1 MWKLIPTTAKRSAVA
16 IFAILS
22 SLGAT
27 HIARAEGPRQF
38 DRPALTRDDFNR
50 LAIQADSPLFWAEDR
65 NGDNLI
71 SADELE
77 VAGTATDRKA
87 FVKANELNKTFVSA
101 YQNLVELRRR
111 ESVARELDA
120 GRPAMVANDLRNV
133 SAADKAVVTELL
145 AAGKVIER
153 LYQRQIGSASLK
165 SQLRKADA
173 ASRALF
179 WRNQG
184 PECETPNTK
193 GDRFCSALSSFDTAR
208 SETYP
213 PGVMQDKALC
223 KRLEGDANARQ
234 LLDPFTVVRKK
245 GAAFVAIKLTAV
257 YGKEMK
263 TVAKHLRKAAKAL
276 KSDASE
282 AAFIRY
288 LNATAE
294 AFESNVWGEAD
305 EAWAAMNAKNSR
317 WYLRIGP
324 DEVYRDACQQKAS
337 FHLSLALIDQQSL
350 VWQKRLSPLRD
361 KMEKMVAAQIGAPYK
376 AREVRFHMPDF
387 IRMVLNA
394 GDSRSPM
401 GATIGQSLPNWGKVA
416 QEGRGRTVVMTNLY
430 GDADSLRIQRE
441 QAAILFAKETM
452 ANFVDDSKPALMN
465 TVLHEAGHNFGP
477 HSDYRIEGKMPKELF
492 GGAGASMLE
501 ELKAQTMAIFFLP
514 VLVQEKMISAAEQR
528 QAYTKAIFWSLRHM
542 SRGMFSP
549 SGHPQP
555 YSQLSAIQLGYFLE
569 NGGLSYENGK
579 FAIDYTKLPQNIDAL
594 MTLVGKIK
602 ASGDKAGLKRL
613 SDTFVE
619 SEGQKK
625 IHAKAVADV
634 LLRYP
639 KASFRYSI
647 LY

>member
-1 MWKLIPTTAKRSAVA
+1 VWNFLPTTAKKSAVA
-16 IFAILS
+16 TFAILF
-22 SLGAT
+22 SLGSLQVAS
-27 HIARAEGPRQF
+27 AKGPRQF
-38 DRPALTRDDFNR
+38 ERPALTRDDFNR
-50 LAIQADSPLFWAEDR
+50 LAIQANSPLFWAK
-65 NGDNLI
+65 DNNSDKKI
-71 SADELE
+71 SPDELE
-77 VAGTATDRKA
+77 VAGTAKERKA
-87 FVKANELNKTFVSA
+87 FVKAKKFSSKFISA
-101 YQNLVELRRR
+101 YRDLVELRRR
-111 ESVARELDA
+111 ESVAKELDA
-120 GRPAMVANDLRNV
+120 GRPAMVSNDLSNV
-133 SAADKAVVTELL
+133 SAADKAVVKELI
-145 AAGKVIER
+145 AAGKVIESI
-153 LYQRQIGSASLK
+153 YQRQIGSASLTR
-165 SQLRKADA
+165 QLRKADA

-184 PECETPNTK
+184 PECETPVTR
-193 GDRFCSALSSFDTAR
+193 GDRFCNALPSFDKPK

-213 PGVMQDKALC
+213 AGEKLDKGLC
-223 KRLEGDANARQ
+223 KKLEGDGNARQ

-245 GAAFVAIKLTAV
+245 GNGYEAKQLTAV
-257 YGKEMK
+257 YGKAMK
-263 TVAKHLRKAAKAL
+263 KVAKHLRKAAKAL
-276 KSDASE
+276 KSDKSE

-288 LNATAE
+288 LKATADS
-294 AFESNVWGEAD
+294 FESNNWSEAD
-305 EAWAAMNAKNSR
+305 EAWASMNAKNSR

-350 VWQKRLSPLRD
+350 VWQKKLSPLRD

-387 IRMVLNA
+387 IRMLLNA

-441 QAAILFAKETM
+441 QAELLLAKDTY

-477 HSDYRIEGKMPKELF
+477 HSDYRIAGKMPKELF
-492 GGAGASMLE
+492 GGPGASMLE

-514 VLVQEKMISAAEQR
+514 VLVKEKMITAAVQR

-542 SRGMFSP
+542 SRGMFTP
-549 SGHPQP
+549 GGHPQP
-555 YSQLSAIQLGYFLE
+555 YSQLSAIQLGYFLKH
-569 NGGLSYENGK
+569 GGLRFEDGK
-579 FAIDYTKLPQNIDAL
+579 YAIDYGKLPKNIDAL

-613 SDTFVE
+613 SDAYV
-619 SEGQKK
+619 SAEGQKK